1 MGCKTGEAV
10 RSVMEGVLYFVE
22 DYATFLENNSVVEI
36 ESDDVSESE
45 FERRRRDGIRISEG
59 RNTYTKDAE
68 GECETL
74 KESGVS
80 ASQEHSEPPSEEG
93 SA

>member
-10 RSVMEGVLYFVE
+10 RNAVEGLLYFIE

-36 ESDDVSESE
+36 ESDVSESE
-45 FERRRRDGIRISEG
+45 FERRRRDGIRVGGG
-59 RNTYTKDAE
+59 RNPDTENTA
-68 GECETL
+68 GECETT

-80 ASQEHSEPPSEEG
+80 EGEKHSEPPSEEG
-93 SA
+93 ST

>member
-10 RSVMEGVLYFVE
+10 RSAMEGILYFVE

-36 ESDDVSESE
+36 ESDVSESE
-45 FERRRRDGIRISEG
+45 FERRRRDGVRIGGG
-59 RNTYTKDAE
+59 RNPDHKDAE
-68 GECETL
+68 GECETT

-80 ASQEHSEPPSEEG
+80 KGEKHSEPPSEEG
-93 SA
+93 SS

>member
-36 ESDDVSESE
+36 ENDVSEFE
-45 FERRRRDGIRISEG
+45 FERRRRDGIRIGGG
-59 RNTYTKDAE
+59 RNPDHKDAE
-68 GECETL
+68 GEREAT

-80 ASQEHSEPPSEEG
+80 EGEEHREPPSKEG